1 MTKQEAI
8 DLLLKSN
15 HREYKPGYYCKHGVY
30 TFAHGEYEQPDYHI
44 RKIRGKDEYEIYMR
58 VYYLPG
64 TFTNQTNHIL
74 TQEELWL
81 LKENANE

>member
-1 MTKQEAI
+1 MTKLEAI
-8 DLLLKSN
+8 RLLLGSN
-15 HREYKPGYYCKHGVY
+15 HYEYKPNRYCSSRVY
-30 TFAHGEYEQPDYHI
+30 TLAHGEYEQPDYHI

-64 TFTNQTNHIL
+64 TFTNQTNHVL